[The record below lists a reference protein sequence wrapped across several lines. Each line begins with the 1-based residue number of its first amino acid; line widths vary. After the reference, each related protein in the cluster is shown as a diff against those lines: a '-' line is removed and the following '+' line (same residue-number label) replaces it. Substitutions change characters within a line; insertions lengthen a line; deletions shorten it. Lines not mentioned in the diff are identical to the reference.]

1 MSKNS
6 SPPNHAVNPLRFT
19 SIPFGRNGTHCV
31 YGQTNIILSEDM
43 ESLTRFVPETVK
55 TEAQTRKTKIICTMG
70 PSCWDVDMIVKLM
83 DEGMSVARLNFSHG
97 DHAGH
102 AAVVKN
108 LKEAMAQRPGKH
120 LAWLLDTKGPEIR
133 TGFFREDVG
142 KTIDLKAG
150 QQLILTTDYS
160 FKGDSTKIACTYTK
174 LPQSVQPGGRV
185 LVADGSLVLEVVEC
199 GEDEITCKVL
209 NNCKIGERKNMN
221 LPGVHVD
228 LPVIG
233 EKDKSDILDFAIPYG
248 ATYIAVSFVQSA
260 ADVRT
265 VRALLGEQGK
275 HIKII
280 SKIENEAGMVNFD
293 AILEETDMIMVAR
306 GDLGMEIPTEKVFL
320 AQKMMIGKCNLAGKP
335 VITATQMLESMC
347 KNPRPTRA
355 EATDVAN
362 AVLDGTDCVML
373 SGETAGG
380 DFPVD
385 AVTIMR
391 RICCEAERV
400 IDYNSLYLTIRQ
412 GVMALRQYVN
422 IPESMASAAVK
433 TAMDTNCCLIIAVTE
448 SGYTARML
456 AKYRPSVPILALAAN
471 ENVIKEM
478 MCLKGVIP
486 VQVESLEGINHVIH
500 NALAYAKDN
509 HLCNSKDKIV
519 VVHGTKEEMG
529 GESNLIKVIDVE

>member
-1 MSKNS
+1 M
-6 SPPNHAVNPLRFT
+6 RFT
-19 SIPFGRNGTHCV
+19 SVPFGRNGTHCV

-43 ESLTRFVPETVK
+43 ETVTRYLPETAT
-55 TEAQTRKTKIICTMG
+55 TEAQTRKTKIVCTMG
-70 PSCWDVDMIVKLM
+70 PSCWDVNKIVELM

-108 LKEAMAQRPGKH
+108 LNEAMKLRPGKA

-150 QQLILTTDYS
+150 QELVLTTDYS
-160 FKGDSTKIACTYTK
+160 FKGDSSKIACSYPK
-174 LPQSVQPGGRV
+174 LAQSVQVGGTI
-185 LVADGSLVLEVVEC
+185 LVADGSVVLEVLEC
-199 GEDEITCKVL
+199 REEEVLCKVL
-209 NNCKIGERKNMN
+209 NNAKIGERKNMN

-233 EKDKSDILDFAIPYG
+233 EKDKADILDFAIPYG
-248 ATYIAVSFVQSA
+248 ASFIAVSFVQSA
-260 ADVRT
+260 ADVRA

-280 SKIENEAGMVNFD
+280 SKIENEAGIVNFD
-293 AILEETDMIMVAR
+293 AILEETDMVMVAR

-320 AQKMMIGKCNLAGKP
+320 AQKMMVGKCNLAGKP
-335 VITATQMLESMC
+335 VITATQMLESMV

-355 EATDVAN
+355 EASDVAN

-380 DFPVD
+380 DFPI
-385 AVTIMR
+385 AACKIMR
-391 RICCEAERV
+391 RICCEAEKV

-412 GVMALRQYVN
+412 GVMSMRQFVDT
-422 IPESMASAAVK
+422 PESMASAAVK

-448 SGYTARML
+448 SGYTAKLL
-456 AKYRPSVPILALAAN
+456 AKYRPSVPILALSS
-471 ENVIKEM
+471 KEETVKYM
-478 MCLKGVIP
+478 LCLKGVIP
-486 VQVESLEGINHVIH
+486 MQVPSFDGIEHVLH
-500 NALAYAKDN
+500 NALSYAKD
-509 HLCNSKDKIV
+509 HGLCSSKDKIV
-519 VVHGTKEEMG
+519 VVHGNKEDIG
-529 GESNLIKVIDVE
+529 GGSNLIKVLEVE